1 MSIDI
6 RRYEASTDKDRWDEF
21 IATSARN
28 ATFLHC
34 RGYMD
39 YHSDRFNDMSLM
51 AYKGTRLIGVIPGNC
66 SGNTFHS
73 HSGLTYGGLLTS
85 PRATM
90 ADVADTFS
98 ALNRHLKD
106 SGIKEVI
113 YKPVP
118 HIYHQCPSEEDL
130 YALFSQCGASLET
143 RAVSSVIDS
152 SHRLRFFDIRRSG
165 IRKAT
170 KAGVTIS
177 ENTSFDDF
185 WPILSAN
192 LMERH
197 GTVPVHTLA
206 EITLLRNRFPDNIRL
221 FEARLDSACLAGVVM
236 YVTPKEIGRAHV

>member
-113 YKPVP
+113 YK
-118 HIYHQCPSEEDL
+118 
-130 YALFSQCGASLET
+130 
-143 RAVSSVIDS
+143 
-152 SHRLRFFDIRRSG
+152 RL
-165 IRKAT
+165 
-170 KAGVTIS
+170 
-177 ENTSFDDF
+177 
-185 WPILSAN
+185 
-192 LMERH
+192 
-197 GTVPVHTLA
+197 
-206 EITLLRNRFPDNIRL
+206 
-221 FEARLDSACLAGVVM
+221 
-236 YVTPKEIGRAHV
+236 